1 MHNILIDSCFWFG
14 LYDIGDEHHQKSLIL
29 YSILEFNNIIIPH
42 PVLYE
47 TLNTRF
53 TLRKEWMIEFNKL
66 LEKSSTIIVSDVR
79 YKEKALSSVLDYN
92 IHFKRPMSLVDRIIR
107 LMLEDVDLNIN
118 SLITYNT
125 KDFVDLCSKKGI
137 SLLNGE

>member
-1 MHNILIDSCFWFG
+1 
-14 LYDIGDEHHQKSLIL
+14 
-29 YSILEFNNIIIPH
+29 
-42 PVLYE
+42 
-47 TLNTRF
+47 
-53 TLRKEWMIEFNKL
+53 MIEFNKL

-137 SLLNGE
+137 TLLNGE